1 MWPVLMVQR
10 LGEERG
16 VNSTSV
22 KKLAHYSE
30 RLLENMKTSGSFLA
44 AGPCRP
50 LHILWRPHKHPAAW
64 EITGKYPGEWW
75 QSHFKILSTYF
86 ILYCR
91 PTTADAIMFGYIA
104 PLLRINFPRN
114 RLKGHIESY
123 QNIIQTI
130 DFILRRYFPP
140 SAQGM
145 FCVQLNVL
153 SQFNPSVQC
162 MDEGNDIF
170 GCHPDHLLNYMY
182 ALAHLQWLFLLS
194 WRQRQTASIPY
205 FVCDNSYEIGKSWA
219 TYSECMHADRLD
231 GFSVFMWRLN

>member
-22 KKLAHYSE
+22 EKLAYYSE
-30 RLLENMKTSGSFLA
+30 RLLENMKTDGSFLA
-44 AGPCRP
+44 AGPRRP
-50 LHILWRPHKHPAAW
+50 LYILWRPHKHPAAW

-75 QSHFKILSTYF
+75 HRHFKILSTYF

-140 SAQGM
+140 SARGM

-153 SQFNPSVQC
+153 SQFSPSVQC
-162 MDEGNDIF
+162 MDEVYDIL

-182 ALAHLQWLFLLS
+182 ALEQ
-194 WRQRQTASIPY
+194 
-205 FVCDNSYEIGKSWA
+205 
-219 TYSECMHADRLD
+219 
-231 GFSVFMWRLN
+231 LNISSTKTSLN

>member
-1 MWPVLMVQR
+1 
-10 LGEERG
+10 
-16 VNSTSV
+16 
-22 KKLAHYSE
+22 
-30 RLLENMKTSGSFLA
+30 MKTSGSFLA

-64 EITGKYPGEWW
+64 EITGKYPGDWW

-130 DFILRRYFPP
+130 DFILRRYFQP
-140 SAQGM
+140 SARGM
-145 FCVQLNVL
+145 FCVQLNVF
-153 SQFNPSVQC
+153 SQFSPSVQC
-162 MDEGNDIF
+162 MDEVYDIL
-170 GCHPDHLLNYMY
+170 GCHPDHLLNY
-182 ALAHLQWLFLLS
+182 
-194 WRQRQTASIPY
+194 
-205 FVCDNSYEIGKSWA
+205 
-219 TYSECMHADRLD
+219 CMHLHTFSDCFCCHEGRDRQLAEHTT
-231 GFSVFMWRLN
+231 FCMWQVIWNWKIMSSL